1 MGAFK
6 KLLRPRVIAWAGTSV
21 LVAAFLV
28 TATIL
33 TTRTFKVLLEGKFG
47 GDIAIKKEGD
57 SGINFEQEYF
67 DKDEAR
73 ENGNRVTKEICEEG
87 MVLLKNKEV

>member
-47 GDIAIKKEGD
+47 GDTAI
-57 SGINFEQEYF
+57 
-67 DKDEAR
+67 
-73 ENGNRVTKEICEEG
+73 TP
-87 MVLLKNKEV
+87 VLLSNKNSLIKMKRVKTVIKLPKKSAKKVWFFSKMRTTAFH